1 MKLHNTSLV
10 AIAATLAFCLASP
23 LPAAAEVTEAQIA
36 AAKTPADH
44 EAIAKSYEADAVT
57 AEAKAKE
64 HETMA
69 RKYRSIGSPKSNA
82 NSSPMVRH
90 CERLVKSYTDAAA
103 DYRALAAEHQS
114 MAKDAAK

>member
-1 MKLHNTSLV
+1 MKLQSNSLAALAAVV
-10 AIAATLAFCLASP
+10 ALCLASP

-36 AAKTPADH
+36 AATTPADH

-64 HETMA
+64 HEAMA
-69 RKYRSIGSPKSNA
+69 RKYRSIGGPKSTA

-90 CERLVKSYTDAAA
+90 CQRLVKSYTDAAA
-103 DYRALAAEHQS
+103 DYRALAAGHHS
-114 MAKDAAK
+114 MAKNAAK

>member
-1 MKLHNTSLV
+1 MKLPSNSLA
-10 AIAATLAFCLASP
+10 AIAAAFALCLSTP

-36 AAKTPADH
+36 AAETPADH

-64 HETMA
+64 HESMA
-69 RKYRSIGSPKSNA
+69 RKYRSIGGPKSTA

-90 CERLVKSYTDAAA
+90 CQRLVKSYTDAA
-103 DYRALAAEHQS
+103 
-114 MAKDAAK
+114 K